1 MRTRG
6 GAKYFEAL
14 TDSPLKKL
22 KLSKPKQ
29 ELDLAV
35 EPRRT
40 ARTRKTAKY
49 FEKIDELP
57 LKQVKIEKLSL
68 EQSKGDFKIEDQN
81 DQKQKSKPKKVKL
94 ISADKFPTIKPIW
107 KTHFDNIVKMQKEI
121 VAPVDDM
128 GCDKLMNAK
137 DSARD
142 QRFQILMSLL
152 FSSQTKDPVNAA
164 CLERFHSN
172 KWANI
177 ESCLSQSEDSLAKI
191 ITPVSFYRTKAK
203 NLKKIAHILK
213 TEYDSDIPKTL
224 DGLVSLPGIGFK
236 MAHLI
241 MNAAWGLQTGIA
253 VDVHVHRTVNR
264 LKWFPK
270 IIEKPNDMMVALEN
284 HLPKEYWVDL
294 NHKMVAFGQT
304 RCFAKSPDCTGCLNY
319 EICPFDKKLAKQK

>member
-22 KLSKPKQ
+22 KLTKPKQ
-29 ELDLAV
+29 ELDLAAPKSTV
-35 EPRRT
+35 
-40 ARTRKTAKY
+40 RTRKVAKY
-49 FEKIDELP
+49 FEKTDEVP
-57 LKQVKIEKLSL
+57 LKQVKLEKLSL
-68 EQSKGDFKIEDQN
+68 EQSKGDFEKADRN
-81 DQKQKSKPKKVKL
+81 DQKQKSQPKKPKL
-94 ISADKFPTIKPIW
+94 ISADKFPSIKPIW
-107 KTHFDNIVKMQKEI
+107 KTHFDNIVKMQSGI
-121 VAPVDDM
+121 VAPVDNM

-172 KWANI
+172 KWANL
-177 ESCLSQSEDSLAKI
+177 ESCLSQSEDALAKI

-203 NLKKIAHILK
+203 NLKKIAQILK
-213 TEYDSDIPKTL
+213 TEFDSDIPKTL

-270 IIEKPNDMMVALEN
+270 IIEKPNDMMVALEK
-284 HLPKEYWVDL
+284 HVPKEYWVDFRVDIEYL
-294 NHKMVAFGQT
+294 LLT
-304 RCFAKSPDCTGCLNY
+304 
-319 EICPFDKKLAKQK
+319 PFRSSCSAITVRAVQDPNPG